1 MKGYLWLLVSAV
13 SIALGSGVSA
23 SVGTSGQ
30 IATTTLGSTDAGNC
44 VVQADEVA
52 VRREPDS
59 LVVLAP
65 GDGTLT
71 CAKPGK
77 TTTVEFVNAEIRV
90 ARSIEGKPS
99 RLTVTADEIWLR

>member
-1 MKGYLWLLVSAV
+1 MKGHLWLLVSAV
-13 SIALGSGVSA
+13 SMAFGSGVSA

-30 IATTTLGSTDAGNC
+30 IAAATLGSTDAGNC

-52 VRREPDS
+52 VRRESSS
-59 LVVLAP
+59 LVVVAP
-65 GDGTLT
+65 GNGTLA

-77 TTTVEFVNAEIRV
+77 TTTVEFVNVEIRV
-90 ARSIEGKPS
+90 ARSVEGTAS